1 MYNTLFFFCLFILIF
16 IILLYEW
23 INSNNIYL
31 LFSIVIVFIL
41 FFIIYFIDLN
51 FNNIISLNH
60 WKNSLILMILF
71 LFIIIVNLI
80 KNINFDIYL
89 LFFLVLIGS
98 LVIISSDH
106 LLIIYLGLELQT
118 FSLFILISKNKNSV
132 KSSEAGLKYF
142 ILGAISSGLYL
153 LGLCLFFISNNS
165 LNIKDLIILNNDT
178 LTSIGFSLILLSFSF
193 KLSLSPFHFW
203 LPDIYEGSSWDVISI
218 LSTLPKISI
227 ISIFIQIIIKADLIL
242 FFCLLSIIIGTLGAL
257 NQTKLKRLLAY
268 SSISHMGFLILG
280 FNIINSVGY
289 EISFIYLLIYM
300 LTIISVFILIIN
312 TNLLKDYYIIELS
325 GLHYIN
331 KILSF
336 SWLIIF
342 LSIAGIPPFSGF
354 ISKWFILWNIIC
366 FDYIFSSII
375 LILFSIIGAIYYLRI
390 VKTIYFQKQ
399 SSYINWTRILNKNNH
414 NENKFNDN
422 LNLIFLGLGIFFT
435 LFLILNPDPL
445 ISLINLLIIYLY

>member
-1 MYNTLFFFCLFILIF
+1 
-16 IILLYEW
+16 
-23 INSNNIYL
+23 
-31 LFSIVIVFIL
+31 
-41 FFIIYFIDLN
+41 
-51 FNNIISLNH
+51 
-60 WKNSLILMILF
+60 MILF